1 MRDARGIAEPE
12 PRNRRLCTLGFCA
25 ALLFGS
31 AVLSAQTPA
40 FGPKLS
46 PLCTPDSHTLCLD
59 SSRFS
64 VTADYQQTADGP
76 SIQATAVTLTD
87 ATGYFWFFDSSNVEL
102 IVKVL
107 DGCAL
112 NGHYWVFAAGLTNVG
127 VHMVVTDMRTGTQ
140 HPYDNPVGTA
150 FAPIQ
155 DTTAF
160 STCP

>member
-1 MRDARGIAEPE
+1 MRGERGIAGPE
-12 PRNRRLCTLGFCA
+12 SRSRRLRTLALCA
-25 ALLFGS
+25 ALLLGG

-46 PLCTPDSHTLCLD
+46 PLCVADTHTLCLD

-112 NGHYWVFAAGLTNVG
+112 NNHYWVFAAGLTNVG
-127 VHMVVTDMRTGTQ
+127 VHMVVTDKRTGTQ
-140 HPYDNPVGTA
+140 QPYDNPVGTP

-160 STCP
+160 ATCP